1 MNQRV
6 EDNFF
11 GQVHQLMMP
20 NQVLENKTLIRFHAI
35 IPFSTLIRGYRRLKK
50 ATKRGIRDVRWT
62 PSKVFIYSGYGKVDN
77 IQIDLKIIF
86 QRYLKLIFMT
96 NL

>member
-1 MNQRV
+1 MFQGYKNQTLNQRV

-20 NQVLENKTLIRFHAI
+20 NQVLENKKLMCFHAI
-35 IPFSTLIRGYRRLKK
+35 IPFSTLIRGYRRLQK

-62 PSKVFIYSGYGKVDN
+62 MSKVFTQDMEK
-77 IQIDLKIIF
+77 LTIF
-86 QRYLKLIFMT
+86 K
-96 NL
+96 